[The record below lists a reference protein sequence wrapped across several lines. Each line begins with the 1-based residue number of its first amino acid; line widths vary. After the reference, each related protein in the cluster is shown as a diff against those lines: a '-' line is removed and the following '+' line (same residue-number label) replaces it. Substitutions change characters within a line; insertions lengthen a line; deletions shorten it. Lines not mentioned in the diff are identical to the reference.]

1 MLVARNIQAHILK
14 DQKEPKI
21 FGLQNKKPSSTEDLK
36 NEEPLL
42 GYFCKALVWLNFLG
56 SKNDRNIL
64 HAF

>member
-36 NEEPLL
+36 NEELLL
-42 GYFCKALVWLNFLG
+42 GYFCKALVWLN
-56 SKNDRNIL
+56 S
-64 HAF
+64 